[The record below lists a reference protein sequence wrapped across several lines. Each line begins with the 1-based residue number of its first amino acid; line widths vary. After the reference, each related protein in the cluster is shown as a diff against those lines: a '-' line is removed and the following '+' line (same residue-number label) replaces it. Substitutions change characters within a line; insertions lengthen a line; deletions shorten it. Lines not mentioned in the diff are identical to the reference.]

1 MEIGKLGNN
10 VDFDETSDEIDSAL
24 NDSRGLLFHQ
34 KRLAF
39 CLSDGICNILEN
51 YLKEKG
57 VLKPGAKIN
66 HQWLKKKK
74 DNVLKILSE
83 RLITPIEKLPKLNAI
98 LDAAFKIEYKR
109 NEFVYGVK
117 TDDKILRDLIDI
129 YLDVKK
135 EIEND

>member
-74 DNVLKILSE
+74 DNVLKQLSE

>member
-10 VDFDETSDEIDSAL
+10 VEFDETSDEIDSAL

>member
-83 RLITPIEKLPKLNAI
+83 RLILFP
-98 LDAAFKIEYKR
+98 
-109 NEFVYGVK
+109 
-117 TDDKILRDLIDI
+117 LI
-129 YLDVKK
+129 
-135 EIEND
+135 